1 MKKYEKGKYVNWV
14 GSRGQETLRLGSE
27 GCWSEGW
34 VAAAPGPQ
42 NGHSEPHSYN
52 IHMSRLQ
59 FARASVI
66 KNVETHPPF
75 VCFFFHKWEL
85 SPVTSLAEQWSRIG
99 VYPAFMTRLK
109 SLIGVVSPSMSGHLR
124 HQHSLPCFEFLPFC
138 PSFSV
143 VDKIHTLRNKGSTL
157 PRLL

>member
-59 FARASVI
+59 FARASLI
-66 KNVETHPPF
+66 KNAAHHPF
-75 VCFFFHKWEL
+75 VCLFVCLINGSCPL
-85 SPVTSLAEQWSRIG
+85 S
-99 VYPAFMTRLK
+99 
-109 SLIGVVSPSMSGHLR
+109 VVLLSSGHVLGFI
-124 HQHSLPCFEFLPFC
+124 QLS
-138 PSFSV
+138 
-143 VDKIHTLRNKGSTL
+143 
-157 PRLL
+157 